1 MINDRE
7 FSSPGEEFSP
17 PAPEF
22 ASPGPEQNRGGR
34 EFGQPAGAAA
44 PPKKRRRVPGLM
56 FAAAAAV
63 TATVALSAPT
73 PAAVEFPQPE
83 NFTAEYR
90 AYLDDIMEACEAED
104 PLAVHRLG
112 ADPMADE
119 FWHEC
124 MEPYGEL
131 LHERGFS
138 RHVFYDGEEMTA
150 QPGPGRPALDFWH
163 SKSTPEEIIA
173 QNVWEYYTQLTYYQ
187 DGSRRHQGVWGA
199 NYFCDYGTTPD
210 GTEYAPPFYVFFGE
224 VTLSGSDENSEQL
237 YYHRGTYWRYNT
249 YGYQGDDRNTTRLD
263 LILSGEFSN
272 EPADPNSEY
281 PTIAHYLENGVWTQ
295 NFEPERI
302 DYGTGAT
309 YLEGGKVETQVVDG
323 SIVLNEYLEP
333 IPSEQP
339 GLYEGLTVHC
349 PDSTGGWASGW
360 GHRPGEYFTL
370 EELLYHP
377 DNIRVY

>member
-22 ASPGPEQNRGGR
+22 ASPGPEQNRSGR
-34 EFGQPAGAAA
+34 EFGQPAGASA

-63 TATVALSAPT
+63 TAAVALSAPVPT
-73 PAAVEFPQPE
+73 AVEFPQPE

-90 AYLDDIMEACEAED
+90 AYLDEIMEACEAED

-112 ADPMADE
+112 IDPMADE
-119 FWHEC
+119 FWYDC
-124 MEPYGEL
+124 MEPYV
-131 LHERGFS
+131 HEVVRRGFS
-138 RHVFYDGEEMTA
+138 YMIYYDGEEMTTE
-150 QPGPGRPALDFWH
+150 PGAAPALYFWH
-163 SKSTPEEIIA
+163 SKSTQEEINE
-173 QNVWEYYTQLTYYQ
+173 QNMWEYYTQLTYYR
-187 DGSRRHQGVWGA
+187 DGSQRNQETWGLCYEGNYGLTSSGV
-199 NYFCDYGTTPD
+199 F
-210 GTEYAPPFYVFFGE
+210 APPFSVFCGMITQVE
-224 VTLSGSDENSEQL
+224 NENYLYRVYHQGTHWQYNSYGLYGDTLD
-237 YYHRGTYWRYNT
+237 TI
-249 YGYQGDDRNTTRLD
+249 RLD
-263 LILSGEFSN
+263 RILSGEFSN
-272 EPADPNSEY
+272 ELADPNSEY

-302 DYGTGAT
+302 DYGTGVT

-333 IPSEQP
+333 IPAEQP

-349 PDSTGGWASGW
+349 PDSTGGRTSGW

-377 DNIRVY
+377 DNIRAH

>member
-7 FSSPGEEFSP
+7 FSSPGEEFNP

-22 ASPGPEQNRGGR
+22 ASPGPEQNRSGR
-34 EFGQPAGAAA
+34 EFGQPAGVAA

-56 FAAAAAV
+56 FAAAAVV
-63 TATVALSAPT
+63 TATVALSAPA

-90 AYLDDIMEACEAED
+90 AYLDGIMEACEAQD

-112 ADPMADE
+112 TDPMADE

-124 MEPYGEL
+124 MEPYV
-131 LHERGFS
+131 HEVVRRGFS
-138 RHVFYDGEEMTA
+138 YMIYYDGEEMTTEPDA
-150 QPGPGRPALDFWH
+150 APALYFWH
-163 SKSTPEEIIA
+163 SKSTQEGINE
-173 QNVWEYYTQLTYYQ
+173 QNMWEYYTQLTYYR

-199 NYFCDYGTTPD
+199 NYNGNYGVTSD
-210 GTEYAPPFYVFFGE
+210 GEEHAPFFHIFFGE
-224 VTLSGSDENSEQL
+224 ATLPESDGDFQQL

-272 EPADPNSEY
+272 KLADPTSEY

-302 DYGTGAT
+302 DYGTGVT

-333 IPSEQP
+333 IPAEQP

-349 PDSTGGWASGW
+349 PDSTGGRTSGW

>member
-22 ASPGPEQNRGGR
+22 ASPGPERNRGGR
-34 EFGQPAGAAA
+34 EFGQPAGASA

-112 ADPMADE
+112 AGPMADE

-124 MEPYGEL
+124 MEPYV
-131 LHERGFS
+131 HEVVHRGFS
-138 RHVFYDGEEMTA
+138 YMIYYDGEEMTTE
-150 QPGPGRPALDFWH
+150 PGPGRPALYFWH
-163 SKSTPEEIIA
+163 SESTQEDIIE
-173 QNVWEYYTQLTYYQ
+173 QHLWEYYTELIYFQ
-187 DGSRRHQGVWGA
+187 DGSQRNQETRGLDYVGHYGMTSSGV
-199 NYFCDYGTTPD
+199 
-210 GTEYAPPFYVFFGE
+210 YAPPFSVFCGE
-224 VTLSGSDENSEQL
+224 ITQVEDENHL
-237 YYHRGTYWRYNT
+237 YQIYHQGTYWEYNYFGN
-249 YGYQGDDRNTTRLD
+249 YGDTLDTIRLD
-263 LILSGEFSN
+263 CILSGEFSN
-272 EPADPNSEY
+272 EPADPNAEY
-281 PTIAHYLENGVWTQ
+281 PTIVHYLENGVWTQ

-302 DYGTGAT
+302 DYGTGVT
-309 YLEGGKVETQVVDG
+309 YLEGGRVETQVADG

-349 PDSTGGWASGW
+349 PNPTGGRTSGW

>member
-7 FSSPGEEFSP
+7 FSSPGEEFNP

-22 ASPGPEQNRGGR
+22 ASPGPEQNRSGQ
-34 EFGQPAGAAA
+34 EFGQPAGVAA

-63 TATVALSAPT
+63 TAAVALSAPAPT
-73 PAAVEFPQPE
+73 AVEFPQPE

-90 AYLDDIMEACEAED
+90 AYLDGIMEACEAED

-112 ADPMADE
+112 TGPMADE
-119 FWHEC
+119 FWHDC
-124 MEPYGEL
+124 MEPYV
-131 LHERGFS
+131 HEVVHRGFS
-138 RHVFYDGEEMTA
+138 YMIYYDGEEMTTE
-150 QPGPGRPALDFWH
+150 PGAAPALYFWH

-173 QNVWEYYTQLTYYQ
+173 QNMREYYTQLTYYR

-199 NYFCDYGTTPD
+199 NYNGNYGVTSD
-210 GTEYAPPFYVFFGE
+210 GEEHAPFFHIFFGE
-224 VTLSGSDENSEQL
+224 ATLPESDGDFQQL

-272 EPADPNSEY
+272 KLADPTSEY

-302 DYGTGAT
+302 DYGTGVT

-333 IPSEQP
+333 IPAEQP

-349 PDSTGGWASGW
+349 PDSTGGRTSGW